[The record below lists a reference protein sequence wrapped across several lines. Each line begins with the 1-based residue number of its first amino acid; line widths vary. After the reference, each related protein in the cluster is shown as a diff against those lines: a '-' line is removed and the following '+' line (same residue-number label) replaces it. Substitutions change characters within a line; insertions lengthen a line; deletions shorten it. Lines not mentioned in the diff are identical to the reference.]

1 MNPQNQYVVMEK
13 RIFQERNGQVVDDE
27 NIRETIANNKMVVE
41 GYVNGKPIYYVKDL
55 SKKVKNK
62 KKKSNKKKNGNK
74 KRKSVRR

>member
-1 MNPQNQYVVMEK
+1 MNSQNQYAVIEK

-41 GYVNGKPIYYVKDL
+41 GYVNGEPIYYVKEL

-62 KKKSNKKKNGNK
+62 KKKSNKKKRSNK